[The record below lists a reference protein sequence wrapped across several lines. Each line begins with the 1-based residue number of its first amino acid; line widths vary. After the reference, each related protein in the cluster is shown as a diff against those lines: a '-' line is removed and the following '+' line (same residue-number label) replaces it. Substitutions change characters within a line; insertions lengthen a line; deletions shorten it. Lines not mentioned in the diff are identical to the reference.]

1 MALTKVTY
9 SMIQGSPVSVFDYMT
24 DAEIADVQSGTPSL
38 DVSVA
43 IQTACSTGKSVY
55 FPSGIY
61 GIVTGFSIGFNGQR
75 VFGAGTTNNVAG
87 ANIKGTRFKRLSGVV
102 SPLILIAGDNGIFE
116 GLGFDNNNAVNAIC
130 VNITANYTTVRDLD
144 FYNQAGGEVSL
155 QLDTVNSANYYNINA
170 VNMRISQTLYTNFF
184 GLSLAGGLPG
194 NVLYI
199 NGLASAGAEGC
210 QHLNFFG
217 ITLENSSNTSSI
229 RIDDNVTNCHFF
241 DIRGEIG
248 STMVTAIVAINGD
261 QTASGVYLC
270 RNITFDGFVFSITSG
285 IYGDA
290 VPYFNINNAQNI
302 SIRNAYFK
310 DTTSSAGLNYIVL
323 DDVKFFEITNAF
335 AYGGNTYNF
344 IYCNSNCQFLTA
356 RNCNQFESIVGTM
369 VWRGSVITVENT
381 NMAQAFVTGADN
393 IIMNNVSGTINL
405 TNSTGQTLINSGA
418 TNIPADGSTVIIG
431 NGSVRTG
438 VATVASAT
446 NLILTGVATY
456 FVVTGTTTI
465 TSIASGS
472 TIIGR
477 NVTLEFADVLTV
489 TDGNNLKLAGNFVT
503 TAGDTLTLFCDGTDW
518 YEQARSVN

>member
-24 DAEIADVQSGTPSL
+24 PAEIADVQSGTPTL
-38 DVSVA
+38 DVSTA
-43 IQTACSTGKSVY
+43 IQTAVSTGKSVY
-55 FPSGIY
+55 FPSGVY
-61 GIVTGFSIGFNGQR
+61 GLITGFSIGFNGQR
-75 VFGAGTTNNVAG
+75 VFGAGPTNNIVPTA
-87 ANIKGTRFKRLSGVV
+87 IRGTKFKRLSGVV
-102 SPLILIAGDNGIFE
+102 SPLVLIVGDNGIFE
-116 GLGFDNNNAVNAIC
+116 GFSFDNNDAVNAVC
-130 VNITANYTTVRDLD
+130 AKFTAHGLTVRDLD
-144 FYNQAGGEVSL
+144 FYKQAGGEVSL
-155 QLDTVNSANYYNINA
+155 HLDSVNTSNYYNIFASNI
-170 VNMRISQTLYTNFF
+170 RITETLYTNFYGI
-184 GLSLAGGLPG
+184 GLGGGLPG

-199 NGLASAGAEGC
+199 NGGAIAGTEGC

-217 ITLENSSNTSSI
+217 IWLENSNNTSSI

-241 DIRGEIG
+241 DIRGELG
-248 STMVTAIVAINGD
+248 ATMVTALVDINGD
-261 QTASGVYLC
+261 KNGLGVYLC

-290 VPYFNINNAQNI
+290 APYFKISNAQNI

-310 DTTSSAGLNYIVL
+310 DTTSSAGLKYIVL
-323 DDVKFFEITNAF
+323 DRVQFFEITNAF

-393 IIMNNVSGTINL
+393 ILMNNVSGTINL
-405 TNSTGQTLINSGA
+405 TNSVSQTLINSGA
-418 TNIPADGSTVIIG
+418 TNIPADGSTVIIA

-438 VATVASAT
+438 IATVASAT

-456 FVVTGTTTI
+456 FVVTGTTNI

-489 TDGNNLKLAGNFVT
+489 TDGNNLKLAGNFIT

>member
-24 DAEIADVQSGTPSL
+24 PAEIADVQSGTPTL
-38 DVSVA
+38 DVSTA
-43 IQTACSTGKSVY
+43 IQTAVSTGKSVY
-55 FPSGIY
+55 FPSGVY
-61 GIVTGFSIGFNGQR
+61 GIVTGFSIGFGGQR
-75 VFGAGTTNNVAG
+75 VFGAGPTNNIVPTAV
-87 ANIKGTRFKRLSGVV
+87 KGTKFKRLSGIV

-116 GLGFDNNNAVNAIC
+116 GFSFDNNNAVNAIC
-130 VNITANYTTVRDLD
+130 VNITANGLYVRDLD
-144 FYNQAGGEVSL
+144 FYNQTGGEVSL
-155 QLDTVNSANYYNINA
+155 WLDTVNTSNYYNINV
-170 VNMRISQTLYTNFF
+170 VNMRITQTLYTNFYGF
-184 GLSLAGGLPG
+184 GFSGGLPG

-217 ITLENSSNTSSI
+217 IWLENSSNTSSI
-229 RIDDNVTNCHFF
+229 RLDDNVTNCHFF
-241 DIRGEIG
+241 DIRGEIAA
-248 STMVTAIVAINGD
+248 TMATAIVAINGD
-261 QTASGVYLC
+261 QTASGNYLC

-310 DTTSSAGLNYIVL
+310 DTFSVAGLKYIVL
-323 DDVKFFEITNAF
+323 DRVRFFEITNAF

-393 IIMNNVSGTINL
+393 ILMNNVSGTINL
-405 TNSTGQTLINSGA
+405 TNSVSQTLINSGA
-418 TNIPADGSTVIIG
+418 TNIPADGSTVIIA

-438 VATVASAT
+438 ITTVASAT

-456 FVVTGTTTI
+456 FVVTGTTNI

-489 TDGNNLKLAGNFVT
+489 TDGNNLKLAGNFAT

>member
-1 MALTKVTY
+1 M
-9 SMIQGSPVSVFDYMT
+9 
-24 DAEIADVQSGTPSL
+24 
-38 DVSVA
+38 
-43 IQTACSTGKSVY
+43 
-55 FPSGIY
+55 
-61 GIVTGFSIGFNGQR
+61 
-75 VFGAGTTNNVAG
+75 
-87 ANIKGTRFKRLSGVV
+87 
-102 SPLILIAGDNGIFE
+102 
-116 GLGFDNNNAVNAIC
+116 
-130 VNITANYTTVRDLD
+130 
-144 FYNQAGGEVSL
+144 
-155 QLDTVNSANYYNINA
+155 
-170 VNMRISQTLYTNFF
+170 
-184 GLSLAGGLPG
+184 
-194 NVLYI
+194 
-199 NGLASAGAEGC
+199 
-210 QHLNFFG
+210 
-217 ITLENSSNTSSI
+217 
-229 RIDDNVTNCHFF
+229 
-241 DIRGEIG
+241 
-248 STMVTAIVAINGD
+248 
-261 QTASGVYLC
+261 
-270 RNITFDGFVFSITSG
+270 FSITSG

-344 IYCNSNCQFLTA
+344 IFCSSNCQFLTA

-381 NMAQAFVTGADN
+381 NMAQAFATGADN

-477 NVTLEFADVLTV
+477 NVTLEFANVLTV